1 MSRALTLRQGH
12 FVLNALQDQQTKKC
26 FFCLTNYVHF
36 VHLLMILCDC
46 ADRDIS
52 KAIVF
57 VLVHIRSFITIKVKH
72 S

>member
-36 VHLLMILCDC
+36 VHLLMIN
-46 ADRDIS
+46 
-52 KAIVF
+52 F
-57 VLVHIRSFITIKVKH
+57 M
-72 S
+72 